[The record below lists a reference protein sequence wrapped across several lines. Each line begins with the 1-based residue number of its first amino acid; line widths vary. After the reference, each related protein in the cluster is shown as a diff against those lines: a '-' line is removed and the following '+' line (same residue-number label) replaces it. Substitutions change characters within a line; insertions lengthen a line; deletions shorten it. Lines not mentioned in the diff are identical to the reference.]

1 MKSRNRKHPGDSS
14 LWPQKIPIE
23 VTFPTF
29 DFGSLEL
36 TTPQQNCLDS
46 KFSQHFPLVMLVET
60 HPPLTKRRGTR
71 ISVSL
76 HPDKSAGF
84 FADVFWPKKKNRW
97 CQHDGPNHGGQVGKM
112 SNTRWFKVTFSSPSW
127 RSLNLWK
134 GHLDTPKR
142 SQRIARQ
149 MHFANDLQKI
159 W

>member
-1 MKSRNRKHPGDSS
+1 MTSKNPHRGHLSNLWLRVTWTHHPPAELPGFQVFSTLPSSHVGRDSS
-14 LWPQKIPIE
+14 APYQTPRYKDFS
-23 VTFPTF
+23 VTSSWQIGRIF
-29 DFGSLEL
+29 
-36 TTPQQNCLDS
+36 CRR
-46 KFSQHFPLVMLVET
+46 FSAE
-60 HPPLTKRRGTR
+60 
-71 ISVSL
+71 
-76 HPDKSAGF
+76 
-84 FADVFWPKKKNRW
+84 KKNRW